1 MTRIYSILLSIVL
14 ACSMQ
19 AADVLPVTGSW
30 INLFYQDV
38 RNKYSNPKDM
48 DNTDPVLWRAKV
60 REMHDM
66 GVEYIVFMAVANEG
80 KAVYPSKIMPL
91 GYNSD
96 RESPVSAILD
106 EASSLGMK
114 AFLSIGWA
122 ENQDDNLRIPA
133 ILNRQKEIMAELAEI
148 YRDCPAFYGWYLPV
162 EDCLG
167 PVLTDA
173 AVVAVNNLVERAHSL
188 TPGKKTLISP
198 YGFFRSDFDNPRFG
212 EQIERLKVDI
222 IAYQDEVGCV
232 REKFPMPRLKMA
244 WKKMREIHN
253 RTGIEFWANC
263 ELFTWEAGTNSRE
276 SALIPAAFPR
286 VLSQLVAATDGGVE
300 RIISFMT
307 CGIWSLGNDGYSLG
321 QPSLSKC
328 AATDYMAWRNG
339 DRRWKLLEASMRGE
353 LKSLCG
359 NGSILTDGIIGEETP
374 EDTAWQQFKPGSNT
388 IEIPTGSAEASSVFL
403 RFLNCAKK
411 GIGLP
416 YKVYLYAGDDSDHCT
431 LVSVSDVEQFP
442 NKLHDT
448 WVDCVE
454 LPLPSGV
461 RHVKVVLQSTTNVA
475 LDELYIL

>member
-1 MTRIYSILLSIVL
+1 MTRIYSFLLSILL
-14 ACSMQ
+14 ACSLQ

-48 DNTDPVLWRAKV
+48 DNTDPALWRAKV

-80 KAVYPSKIMPL
+80 QAVYPSKIMPL
-91 GYNSD
+91 GYNPD

-148 YRDCPAFYGWYLPV
+148 SRDCPAFYGWYLPV

-244 WKKMREIHN
+244 
-253 RTGIEFWANC
+253 
-263 ELFTWEAGTNSRE
+263 
-276 SALIPAAFPR
+276 
-286 VLSQLVAATDGGVE
+286 
-300 RIISFMT
+300 
-307 CGIWSLGNDGYSLG
+307 
-321 QPSLSKC
+321 
-328 AATDYMAWRNG
+328 
-339 DRRWKLLEASMRGE
+339 
-353 LKSLCG
+353 
-359 NGSILTDGIIGEETP
+359 
-374 EDTAWQQFKPGSNT
+374 
-388 IEIPTGSAEASSVFL
+388 
-403 RFLNCAKK
+403 
-411 GIGLP
+411 
-416 YKVYLYAGDDSDHCT
+416 
-431 LVSVSDVEQFP
+431 
-442 NKLHDT
+442 
-448 WVDCVE
+448 
-454 LPLPSGV
+454 
-461 RHVKVVLQSTTNVA
+461 
-475 LDELYIL
+475 